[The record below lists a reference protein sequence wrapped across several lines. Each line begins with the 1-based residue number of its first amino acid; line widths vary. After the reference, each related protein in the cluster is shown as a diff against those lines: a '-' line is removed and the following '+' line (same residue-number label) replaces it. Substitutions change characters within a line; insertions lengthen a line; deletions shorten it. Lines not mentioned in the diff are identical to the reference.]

1 MANRNLKDQR
11 ISSTYQRLVQLHPDT
26 STICDGSGSYI
37 TKLDISGEVSASGAI
52 SGSYVYTPTLGGITL
67 DKKVEASDVASSA
80 GALTSNYSSLSH
92 TLTLDGTTADDAEHA
107 DVTITS
113 DKVKAT
119 STVIGC
125 ASLKVDVVVHTVVAG
140 SFKFYFVN
148 KSGGTLANDSTVIF
162 NFVIL

>member
-1 MANRNLKDQR
+1 MADHN
-11 ISSTYQRLVQLHPDT
+11 SSNTGDEIDASVVSASLYF
-26 STICDGSGSYI
+26 SGAGASAH
-37 TKLDISGEVSASGAI
+37 VSASGAI

-67 DKKVEASDVASSA
+67 DKKAEGSDVASSA
-80 GALTSNYSSLSH
+80 GALTSNYSSISH

-125 ASLKVDVVVHTVVAG
+125 ASLKVDVVIHTVIAG